1 MQEYQEYLKQVTLI
15 HQETIRRLINYDH
28 TPPLE
33 LAEMFEG
40 IANQYLDISEQIRD
54 HFFLAQQAAVLPSLK
69 ASQAAETAD

>member
-1 MQEYQEYLKQVTLI
+1 MQDYQEYLKQVTLI
-15 HQETIRRLINYDH
+15 HQEAIQRLINYDH

-54 HFFLAQQAAVLPSLK
+54 HYFVAQQATALPSLT
-69 ASQAAETAD
+69 ASHAAGTAD

>member
-54 HFFLAQQAAVLPSLK
+54 HFFLAQQATALLSLK
-69 ASQAAETAD
+69 VSQAAETAD

>member
-28 TPPLE
+28 TPPLD

-54 HFFLAQQAAVLPSLK
+54 HYFLAQQATALPSLK

>member
-15 HQETIRRLINYDH
+15 HQEAIRRLINYDH

-54 HFFLAQQAAVLPSLK
+54 HYFVAQQPAAPSSLR
-69 ASQAAETAD
+69 ASHAAGTAD

>member
-1 MQEYQEYLKQVTLI
+1 MQDYQEYLKQVTLI
-15 HQETIRRLINYDH
+15 QQETIRRLINYDH

-54 HFFLAQQAAVLPSLK
+54 HYFVAQQATAPSSLK
-69 ASQAAETAD
+69 ASHAVETAD